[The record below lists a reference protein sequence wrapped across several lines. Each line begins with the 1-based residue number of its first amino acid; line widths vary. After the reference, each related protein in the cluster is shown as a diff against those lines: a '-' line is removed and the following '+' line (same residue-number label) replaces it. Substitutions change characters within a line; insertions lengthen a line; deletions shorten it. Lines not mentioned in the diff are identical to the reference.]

1 MDSAIIIAVV
11 WLITGLLIGR
21 LIFGRETD
29 GTMYFYKD
37 AMDDKEYTFAQFNAK
52 DISEIDKKKII
63 TLKCVKLP
71 EDFDITSLSH

>member
-1 MDSAIIIAVV
+1 MDTAIIIAIV

-37 AMDDKEYTFAQFNAK
+37 SMDDKEYTFAQFDAK
-52 DISEIDKKKII
+52 DISEIVKKKTI

-71 EDFDITSLSH
+71 DDFDITSLSH

>member
-1 MDSAIIIAVV
+1 MDSAIIIAIV

-21 LIFGRETD
+21 IIFGRETD

-37 AMDDKEYTFAQFNAK
+37 TMDGKEYTFAQFNAK
-52 DISEIDKKKII
+52 DVSEIDKKKII

>member
-1 MDSAIIIAVV
+1 MDSALIVAIV

-21 LIFGRETD
+21 LLFGKETD
-29 GTMYFYKD
+29 GTMYFYED
-37 AMDDKEYTFAQFNAK
+37 AMDGKEYTFAQFETT
-52 DISEIDKKKII
+52 DISEIDEKKII